1 MAEYVRFVSYLYE
14 YQGNERKKN
23 VGFVRY
29 EVRSGQKR
37 VMVSVNNVHRADG
50 QMGVYAF
57 YREMDSCIGIRLGVL
72 VLRMGRGTFQYSTY
86 ADGPGEDENECRFED
101 IAGIMVMGGDEN
113 QCFCTVWDNERFS
126 VNSFVRSREDLIRV
140 RPGLTETLEIRKVE
154 DAADEAAA
162 AVEREEETQTEIES
176 EYNKKD
182 DEFLS
187 EVPSKI
193 GNELEAEE
201 RQTERTVEERTNTA
215 KQKISDDVVWSDKS
229 SQGMPIDEKAERGER
244 PDRTYAL
251 YKQTTWDKMCKL
263 YPKVLP
269 FPYDAHIRAL
279 RIRPGD
285 LGRLPRQNWALANN
299 SFMLHGFFQYKYIL
313 ILKIPAQSPEYEERF
328 MMAVPGIFS
337 QMDKYLAEMFG
348 FHEFFGSPKREL
360 DTGSFGYWVREI
372 KMDQE

>member
-50 QMGVYAF
+50 QIGVYAF
-57 YREMDSCIGIRLGVL
+57 YREMDSCIGIRLGAL

-101 IAGIMVMGGDEN
+101 IAGIMVMGSDEN

-140 RPGLTETLEIRKVE
+140 RPGLTEPPEIRKVGE
-154 DAADEAAA
+154 AADEVAAA
-162 AVEREEETQTEIES
+162 DEREEKAQPEIEIES

-182 DEFLS
+182 DGFSS
-187 EVPSKI
+187 EVPSKT
-193 GNELEAEE
+193 GNELEEGTDE
-201 RQTERTVEERTNTA
+201 KIDTVTQT
-215 KQKISDDVVWSDKS
+215 KQKVVENGEKPDK
-229 SQGMPIDEKAERGER
+229 
-244 PDRTYAL
+244 TFAL

-313 ILKIPAQSPEYEERF
+313 ILRIPAQSPEYEERF

-348 FHEFFGSPKREL
+348 FHEFFGSPKQET